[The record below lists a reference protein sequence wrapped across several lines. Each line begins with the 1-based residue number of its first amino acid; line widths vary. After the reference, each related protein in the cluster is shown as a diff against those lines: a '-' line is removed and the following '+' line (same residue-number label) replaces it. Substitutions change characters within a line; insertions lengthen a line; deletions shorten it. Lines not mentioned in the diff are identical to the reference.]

1 MYCKICVFIFR
12 MSLRTVSA
20 VNSMSYEDYIAVFG
34 NVIEHCSL
42 CAAATW
48 RDRPFTDVDSLHKS
62 FCQFADV
69 LPIGGKLTE
78 TTNQCV

>member
-1 MYCKICVFIFR
+1 
-12 MSLRTVSA
+12 
-20 VNSMSYEDYIAVFG
+20 MSYEDYISVFG

-62 FCQFADV
+62 FCQFADM